1 MRVYAVARRGDEV
14 VAAGRGALE
23 KVKGERKPLPYNV
36 YFIGDPRGAEVEIT
50 LYPTL
55 PGVEGK

>member
-1 MRVYAVARRGDEV
+1 M

-23 KVKGERKPLPYNV
+23 KIKEERKPLPYNV

-55 PGVEGK
+55 PGVESE